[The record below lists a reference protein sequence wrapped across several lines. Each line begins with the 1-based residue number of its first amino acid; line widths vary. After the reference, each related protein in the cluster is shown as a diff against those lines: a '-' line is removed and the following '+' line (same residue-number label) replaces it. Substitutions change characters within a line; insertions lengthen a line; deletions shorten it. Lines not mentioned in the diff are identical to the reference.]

1 MFVNRTHIRGHPCR
15 NAIRQL
21 TMRLNCNE
29 MIVMQDVRGNAT
41 RSTRVGDGEE
51 EEGGSNKEMGFG

>member
-29 MIVMQDVRGNAT
+29 MIVMQDVRGSAT
-41 RSTRVGDGEE
+41 RSTRVG
-51 EEGGSNKEMGFG
+51 EGGGRRRK